1 MRQLMVCILLLAAF
15 AFAKGEGACT
25 VDSIAWKGEHT
36 AFDETQMKGA
46 LGQPC
51 DAWKAA
57 AAKLTRYYEDQ
68 GFIAARVRGEVRH
81 VAAGADSGVV
91 AGTSVPAG
99 SGDVAGANAGAVS
112 GSGMPADSG
121 IVAGSEPPAGSEAIA
136 GPGTPAGELRER
148 NVLEIEI
155 LRGAGYVWA
164 PPENLDSSGTKREV
178 FAKLSGIEAGEAVSL
193 TDLERSER
201 RLSRIGYYNRT
212 APTRLFRDPARNRIV
227 PVFSMRKANV
237 SEAEGVL
244 TYSSEDNVW
253 EGKLD
258 VNLYNI
264 AGTARD
270 LQLEGYTG
278 ENTRHLSGSYK
289 EPWILGTAW
298 NVVVRGNFDEET
310 LDAPADGMN
319 GGTADAGDIA
329 DVADTSGAT
338 QETVERVVVGEAGIT
353 RDIGF
358 DFSIGVFFGIS
369 EDDKHTS
376 FEMSYVS
383 LDRFVL
389 PRSGWRMDASATW
402 KMARPDS
409 LDNYLAAKANV
420 MAYYPLYGNFIARFA
435 GMAGGIFP
443 SGATLRRT
451 DLFALGGPGDF
462 KGMQYRMLRS
472 RAYGLS
478 EFALLWQDGYDL
490 SIEAFY
496 QPGLYRRL
504 APGHGWAR
512 EQGYGIGFTQYRS
525 NWSVNLYYALRNGCD
540 YLDGIIG
547 FGVKT
552 LF

>member
-1 MRQLMVCILLLAAF
+1 MNRLVLYILLLAAF

-36 AFDETQMKGA
+36 AFDEAQMKGA

-51 DAWKAA
+51 DAWKAL
-57 AAKLTRYYEDQ
+57 AAKLERYYEDQ
-68 GFIAARVRGEVRH
+68 GFIAARVQGEVRH
-81 VAAGADSGVV
+81 EG
-91 AGTSVPAG
+91 GTHG
-99 SGDVAGANAGAVS
+99 
-112 GSGMPADSG
+112 
-121 IVAGSEPPAGSEAIA
+121 
-136 GPGTPAGELRER
+136 R
-148 NVLEIEI
+148 NVLELEI
-155 LRGAGYVWA
+155 QR
-164 PPENLDSSGTKREV
+164 
-178 FAKLSGIEAGEAVSL
+178 GIEAGEAVSL

-227 PVFSMRKANV
+227 PAFSMRKANV

-244 TYSSEDNVW
+244 TYSSEGNVW

-258 VNLYNI
+258 VNLFNI

-270 LQLEGYTG
+270 LELEGFTG

-289 EPWILGTAW
+289 EPWIFGTAW

-310 LDAPADGMN
+310 VEDS
-319 GGTADAGDIA
+319 TI
-329 DVADTSGAT
+329 
-338 QETVERVVVGEAGIT
+338 ERVVVGEAGIT
-353 RDIGF
+353 RDIVF
-358 DFSIGVFFGIS
+358 DFSIGVFLGIS

-376 FEMSYVS
+376 LEMSYVS

-389 PRSGWRMDASATW
+389 PRSGMRLDASASW
-402 KMARPDS
+402 KIDRPDS
-409 LDNYLAAKANV
+409 LDNFLAVTAV
-420 MAYYPLYGNFIARFA
+420 VTAYYPLYGNFIARFA

-443 SGATLRRT
+443 TEADLRRS

-512 EQGYGIGFTQYRS
+512 EQGYGIGFTQYRG

-540 YLDGIIG
+540 FLDGIIG

>member
-1 MRQLMVCILLLAAF
+1 MVLYILLLAAF

-25 VDSIAWKGEHT
+25 IDSIAWKGEHT
-36 AFDETQMKGA
+36 AFDEAQIKGA

-51 DAWKAA
+51 DAWKAL
-57 AAKLTRYYEDQ
+57 AAKLERYYEDQ
-68 GFIAARVRGEVRH
+68 GFVAARVQGEVRH
-81 VAAGADSGVV
+81 EG
-91 AGTSVPAG
+91 GTHG
-99 SGDVAGANAGAVS
+99 
-112 GSGMPADSG
+112 
-121 IVAGSEPPAGSEAIA
+121 
-136 GPGTPAGELRER
+136 R
-148 NVLEIEI
+148 NVLELEI
-155 LRGAGYVWA
+155 QRGAAYVWA
-164 PPENLDSSGTKREV
+164 TPENLDSGGTRRDV
-178 FAKLSGIEAGEAVSL
+178 FARLTGIEAGEAVSL

-227 PVFSMRKANV
+227 PAFSMRKANV

-244 TYSSEDNVW
+244 TYSSEGNVW

-258 VNLYNI
+258 VNLFNI

-270 LQLEGYTG
+270 LELEGFTG
-278 ENTRHLSGSYK
+278 ESTRHLSGSYK
-289 EPWILGTAW
+289 EPWIFGTAW

-310 LDAPADGMN
+310 VEADGSQVS
-319 GGTADAGDIA
+319 DSS
-329 DVADTSGAT
+329 SGEAI
-338 QETVERVVVGEAGIT
+338 ERVVVGEAGIT

-358 DFSIGVFFGIS
+358 DFSIGVFLGIS

-376 FEMSYVS
+376 LEMSYVS

-389 PRSGWRMDASATW
+389 PRSGMRLDASASW
-402 KMARPDS
+402 KIDRPDS
-409 LDNYLAAKANV
+409 LDNYLSAKANV

-443 SGATLRRT
+443 TEADLRRS

-512 EQGYGIGFTQYRS
+512 EQGYGIGFTQYRG

-540 YLDGIIG
+540 FLDGIIG

>member
-1 MRQLMVCILLLAAF
+1 MNRLVLYILLLAAF

-25 VDSIAWKGEHT
+25 VDSIAWKGEYT
-36 AFDETQMKGA
+36 AFDESQMKGA

-51 DAWKAA
+51 DAWKAL
-57 AAKLTRYYEDQ
+57 AAKLERYYEDQ
-68 GFIAARVRGEVRH
+68 GFIAARVQGEVRH
-81 VAAGADSGVV
+81 EG
-91 AGTSVPAG
+91 GTHG
-99 SGDVAGANAGAVS
+99 R
-112 GSGMPADSG
+112 
-121 IVAGSEPPAGSEAIA
+121 I
-136 GPGTPAGELRER
+136 
-148 NVLEIEI
+148 VLELEI
-155 LRGAGYVWA
+155 QRGAAYVWA
-164 PPENLDSSGTKREV
+164 TPENLDSGGTRRDV
-178 FAKLSGIEAGEAVSL
+178 FAKLTGIVAGEAVSL

-258 VNLYNI
+258 VNLFNI

-270 LQLEGYTG
+270 LQLEGFTG

-289 EPWILGTAW
+289 EPWIFGTAW
-298 NVVVRGNFDEET
+298 NVVVRGNFDEESVE
-310 LDAPADGMN
+310 D
-319 GGTADAGDIA
+319 
-329 DVADTSGAT
+329 S
-338 QETVERVVVGEAGIT
+338 TVERVIVGEAGIT

-358 DFSIGVFFGIS
+358 DFSIGVYLGIS
-369 EDDKHTS
+369 EDDKHSS
-376 FEMSYVS
+376 FEISYVS
-383 LDRFVL
+383 LYRFAL
-389 PRSGWRMDASATW
+389 PRSGIRFDGSLTW
-402 KMARPDS
+402 KMDRPDS
-409 LDNYLAAKANV
+409 LDNFLAATASAT
-420 MAYYPLYGNFIARFA
+420 AYYTLYGNFIARFA

-443 SGATLRRT
+443 TEAALRRS

-478 EFALLWQDGYDL
+478 EFAILWQDGYDL
-490 SIEAFY
+490 TIEAFY

-504 APGHGWAR
+504 QPGHGWAR
-512 EQGYGIGFTQYRS
+512 EQGYGIGFTQYRG
-525 NWSVNLYYALRNGCD
+525 NWSVNLYYALRNGSD
-540 YLDGIIG
+540 FLDGIIG

>member
-1 MRQLMVCILLLAAF
+1 MRQLAVCILLLAAF

-81 VAAGADSGVV
+81 VAAGA
-91 AGTSVPAG
+91 
-99 SGDVAGANAGAVS
+99 NAGAVS
-112 GSGMPADSG
+112 GTES
-121 IVAGSEPPAGSEAIA
+121 
-136 GPGTPAGELRER
+136 PAGELRER

-155 LRGAGYVWA
+155 QRGAGYVWA

-270 LQLEGYTG
+270 LQLEGFTG

-310 LDAPADGMN
+310 LDAPADGGN
-319 GGTADAGDIA
+319 G
-329 DVADTSGAT
+329 DVADTSDAA
-338 QETVERVVVGEAGIT
+338 QETVERVIVGEAGIT

-402 KMARPDS
+402 KMNRPDS
-409 LDNYLAAKANV
+409 LDNYLSATANV
-420 MAYYPLYGNFIARFA
+420 TAYYTLYGNFIARFA

-504 APGHGWAR
+504 VPGHGWAR
-512 EQGYGIGFTQYRS
+512 EQGYGIGFTQYRN
-525 NWSVNLYYALRNGCD
+525 NWSVSLYYALRNGSD

>member
-1 MRQLMVCILLLAAF
+1 MRQLTIYILLLAAF
-15 AFAKGEGACT
+15 AMAKGEGACT
-25 VDSIAWKGEHT
+25 VDSIAWVGEHSG
-36 AFDETQMKGA
+36 FDEQQMDGAKGK
-46 LGQPC
+46 PC
-51 DAWKAA
+51 DAWKQLAD
-57 AAKLTRYYEDQ
+57 KLVRYYEDE
-68 GFIAARVRGEVRH
+68 GFIAARMQ
-81 VAAGADSGVV
+81 
-91 AGTSVPAG
+91 
-99 SGDVAGANAGAVS
+99 GDVAETGGKHVLTLKFS
-112 GSGMPADSG
+112 RGSAW
-121 IVAGSEPPAGSEAIA
+121 
-136 GPGTPAGELRER
+136 
-148 NVLEIEI
+148 
-155 LRGAGYVWA
+155 VWA
-164 PPENLDSSGTKREV
+164 PAENLDSSGTKTEV
-178 FAKLSGIEAGEAVSL
+178 FRRLAGIVEGEPVSL

-201 RLSRIGYYNRT
+201 RLARIGYFDKT
-212 APTRLFRDPARNRIV
+212 APARLYRDPSRNRIF
-227 PVFSMRKANV
+227 PAYSMRKANV
-237 SEAEGVL
+237 STAEGVL
-244 TYSSEDNVW
+244 TYSSEENVW

-258 VNLYNI
+258 VSLFNI

-270 LQLEGYTG
+270 LQLEGFTG
-278 ENTRHLSGSYK
+278 EDSRHLSGYYK

-310 LDAPADGMN
+310 VDAPADGVS
-319 GGTADAGDIA
+319 GGTADAGDSQES
-329 DVADTSGAT
+329 DSSSG
-338 QETVERVVVGEAGIT
+338 ETIERTIVGEAGIT

-389 PRSGWRMDASATW
+389 PRSGWRLDASATW

-409 LDNYLAAKANV
+409 LDNFLLARAGV
-420 MAYYPLYGNFIARFA
+420 LAYYPLYGNFIARFA

-478 EFALLWQDGYDL
+478 ELAILWQDGYDL

-512 EQGYGIGFTQYRS
+512 EQGYGIGFTQYRG

>member
-1 MRQLMVCILLLAAF
+1 MKWIVYILLLAAF
-15 AFAKGEGACT
+15 AMAEGVGVCT
-25 VDSIAWKGEHT
+25 VDSIAWVGEHT
-36 AFDETQMKGA
+36 DFDELQMNGA

-51 DAWKAA
+51 DAWKPLAD
-57 AAKLTRYYEDQ
+57 KLVRYYEDE
-68 GFIAARVRGEVRH
+68 GFIAARVQ
-81 VAAGADSGVV
+81 
-91 AGTSVPAG
+91 
-99 SGDVAGANAGAVS
+99 GDVAEAGGKDAGGNGAS
-112 GSGMPADSG
+112 GKHVLTLELDR
-121 IVAGSEPPAGSEAIA
+121 GSAW
-136 GPGTPAGELRER
+136 
-148 NVLEIEI
+148 
-155 LRGAGYVWA
+155 VWA
-164 PPENLDSSGTKREV
+164 PAENLDSSGTKTEV
-178 FAKLSGIEAGEAVSL
+178 FRRLAGIVEGAPVSL

-201 RLSRIGYYNRT
+201 RLARIGYFDKT
-212 APTRLFRDPARNRIV
+212 APARLYRDPSRNRIF
-227 PVFSMRKANV
+227 PAYSMRKANV
-237 SEAEGVL
+237 STAEGVL
-244 TYSSEDNVW
+244 TYSSEENVW

-258 VNLYNI
+258 VSLFNI

-270 LQLEGYTG
+270 LQLEGFTG
-278 ENTRHLSGSYK
+278 EDSRHLSGYYK

-310 LDAPADGMN
+310 VDA
-319 GGTADAGDIA
+319 AGDSPES
-329 DVADTSGAT
+329 DSTSGEA
-338 QETVERVVVGEAGIT
+338 VERTIVGEVGIT

-358 DFSIGVFFGIS
+358 DFSIGVYFGIS
-369 EDDKHTS
+369 EDDKHSS

-389 PRSGWRMDASATW
+389 PRSGWRLNASATW

-409 LDNYLAAKANV
+409 LDNFLSAKASV
-420 MAYYPLYGNFIARFA
+420 VAYYPLYGNFISRFS

-451 DLFALGGPGDF
+451 DLFALGGPSDF
-462 KGMQYRMLRS
+462 KGMHYRSLRS

-478 EFALLWQDGYDL
+478 ELAILWQDGYDL

-512 EQGYGIGFTQYRS
+512 EQNYGMGFTQYRG
-525 NWSVNLYYALRNGCD
+525 NWSINLYYALHNGSD
-540 YLDGIIG
+540 FLDGIIG

>member
-1 MRQLMVCILLLAAF
+1 MRQLAVCILLLAAF

-36 AFDETQMKGA
+36 AFDETLMKGA

-68 GFIAARVRGEVRH
+68 GFIAAHVRGEVRH
-81 VAAGADSGVV
+81 VAAGADSEEVSGLGTPADSGVV
-91 AGTSVPAG
+91 AGSESPAG
-99 SGDVAGANAGAVS
+99 SNAGAVS
-112 GSGMPADSG
+112 G
-121 IVAGSEPPAGSEAIA
+121 
-136 GPGTPAGELRER
+136 PGTPAGVDSGVVAGANMPAGELCEKH
-148 NVLEIEI
+148 VLELEFM
-155 LRGAGYVWA
+155 RGAGYVWA
-164 PPENLDSSGTKREV
+164 PPENFDSSGTKREV

-270 LQLEGYTG
+270 LQLEGFTG
-278 ENTRHLSGSYK
+278 ENMRHLSGSYK

-310 LDAPADGMN
+310 LDAPAGGMN

-338 QETVERVVVGEAGIT
+338 QETVERVIVGEAGIT

-383 LDRFVL
+383 FDRFVL

-409 LDNYLAAKANV
+409 LDNYLSAKANV

-443 SGATLRRT
+443 SGATLRRS

-525 NWSVNLYYALRNGCD
+525 NWSVSLYYALRNGCD